1 MLVFSLDFPLLSA
14 WQELI
19 RNWARWSEMLF
30 VMFPDTVFALMPLC
44 WILFI
49 RVLDRHV

>member
-1 MLVFSLDFPLLSA
+1 
-14 WQELI
+14 
-19 RNWARWSEMLF
+19 MLF

-49 RVLDRHV
+49 RVLDRDVWRGVILIYGKKLFEEILPK